1 MDSPLGTVECDHA
14 ECDHE
19 YIEDWVDLDPDR
31 SQYIVY
37 CRFCEAPLHSTPK
50 IEISGYISSPR
61 TIPMSTELR
70 SPQPRRTSYFESCF
84 GGFSSHSSPSPLL
97 RGITPPPTPPN
108 IPPGPPVPRPRS
120 TDVHSHTSSISYE
133 KVAECPP
140 SPDIQSILVE
150 EDLRSLEGITMT
162 DTQAFVPNVQ
172 YGKVLKILSSTEFIL
187 GARIYNGYTKVLG
200 PTLYH
205 FHVRLREVPM
215 AGVFEERASRE
226 LELLILNKVVV
237 LRQTRMSMDQC
248 IEADVYY
255 RQPPLWGTSDTGND
269 MVYVNECMTRYLRIV
284 HQHMLP

>member
-1 MDSPLGTVECDHA
+1 
-14 ECDHE
+14 
-19 YIEDWVDLDPDR
+19 
-31 SQYIVY
+31 
-37 CRFCEAPLHSTPK
+37 
-50 IEISGYISSPR
+50 
-61 TIPMSTELR
+61 MSTELR

-84 GGFSSHSSPSPLL
+84 GGFSSHSSPSLLSPLL

-108 IPPGPPVPRPRS
+108 ISPGPPVPRPRS

-133 KVAECPP
+133 EVAESPP

-215 AGVFEERASRE
+215 AGVFEERARRE

-237 LRQTRMSMDQC
+237 LRRTQMSMDQC